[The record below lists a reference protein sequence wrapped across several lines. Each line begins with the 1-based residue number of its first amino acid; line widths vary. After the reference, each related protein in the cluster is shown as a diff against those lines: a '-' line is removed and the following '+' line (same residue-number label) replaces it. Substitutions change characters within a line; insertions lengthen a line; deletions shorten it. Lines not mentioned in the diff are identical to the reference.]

1 MSAVKKRL
9 FWSVA
14 LVVEVVLLVILY
26 GQYKDV
32 EWRIFLVQGQQAYR
46 YAELHQE
53 WLAYSGGMVLIGLAL
68 PFTVYFLIGALR
80 RKKG

>member
-1 MSAVKKRL
+1 MKKGL
-9 FWSVA
+9 FWGAA
-14 LVVEVVLLVILY
+14 LLVEVVLLVILY
-26 GQYKDV
+26 MRYKDV

-68 PFTVYFLIGALR
+68 PFTVYFLLGALR